1 MENEELLFR
10 ATKDVDIVL
19 IVESIT
25 AEFGRQFW
33 EYVKEAGYEHLNKST
48 GNAQFYHFTSPK
60 SKEYPYMI
68 EIFSRNPGFIILED
82 DAVLT
87 PLPIDD
93 EISSLSA
100 ILLNEAYY
108 ELLKTGQMMVDGIPV
123 LSPTCLIPFKAK
135 AWLDLKERKLNGE
148 QVDSKN
154 IKKHKNDVFRL
165 AQLITANTRQ
175 VLSSEIAEDMK
186 KFLSEIA
193 DETVDL
199 KSLGIRRTDKQKIID
214 MLYLCYNLNEAAPA
228 ASVQT
233 ASVSAE
239 SVQLDLSKV
248 KIEPLFEEYVD
259 FDTFAKSDFRVVKIE
274 ACEAV
279 PKSKKLLK
287 FTLNDGTDKKRTIL
301 SGIHVYYEPEQ
312 LVGKTAIAIVNLPPR
327 KMMGIDSEGVLIS
340 AVHEEDGHEG
350 LNLLML
356 DNAIPAGAK
365 LY

>member
-1 MENEELLFR
+1 MVSGFTKFKERFQGFENQYVIIGGTACDLIMENEELPFR

-48 GNAQFYHFTSPK
+48 GNAQFYRFTSPK

-68 EIFSRNPGFIILED
+68 EIFSRNPDFIILED

-108 ELLKTGQMMVDGIPV
+108 ELLKTGQMMVDGISV

-148 QVDSKN
+148 QVDGKN

-175 VLSSEIAEDMK
+175 VLSPEIAEDMK

-199 KSLGIRRTDKQKIID
+199 KSLGIR
-214 MLYLCYNLNEAAPA
+214 
-228 ASVQT
+228 
-233 ASVSAE
+233 
-239 SVQLDLSKV
+239 
-248 KIEPLFEEYVD
+248 
-259 FDTFAKSDFRVVKIE
+259 
-274 ACEAV
+274 
-279 PKSKKLLK
+279 
-287 FTLNDGTDKKRTIL
+287 GTDKK
-301 SGIHVYYEPEQ
+301 
-312 LVGKTAIAIVNLPPR
+312 
-327 KMMGIDSEGVLIS
+327 KMTEMLYQCY
-340 AVHEEDGHEG
+340 G
-350 LNLLML
+350 LK
-356 DNAIPAGAK
+356 DNT
-365 LY
+365 

>member
-1 MENEELLFR
+1 MVSGFTKFKERFQGFENQYVIIGGTVCDLIMENEELPFR

-48 GNAQFYHFTSPK
+48 GNAQFYRFTSPK
-60 SKEYPYMI
+60 SKEYPYI
-68 EIFSRNPGFIILED
+68 
-82 DAVLT
+82 
-87 PLPIDD
+87 
-93 EISSLSA
+93 
-100 ILLNEAYY
+100 NEAYY

-175 VLSSEIAEDMK
+175 VLSPEIAEDMK

-199 KSLGIRRTDKQKIID
+199 KSLSIRGTDKQKMTD
-214 MLYLCYNLNEAAPA
+214 MLYQCYG
-228 ASVQT
+228 
-233 ASVSAE
+233 
-239 SVQLDLSKV
+239 
-248 KIEPLFEEYVD
+248 
-259 FDTFAKSDFRVVKIE
+259 
-274 ACEAV
+274 
-279 PKSKKLLK
+279 LK
-287 FTLNDGTDKKRTIL
+287 
-301 SGIHVYYEPEQ
+301 
-312 LVGKTAIAIVNLPPR
+312 
-327 KMMGIDSEGVLIS
+327 
-340 AVHEEDGHEG
+340 
-350 LNLLML
+350 
-356 DNAIPAGAK
+356 DNT
-365 LY
+365 